1 MWNRATGLPWSFWVF
16 LLHPRR
22 LSSVLSGFDTL
33 GQSSAE
39 SCFPAPIAVAGSRSS
54 AAVSRA
60 ITLVRLVI
68 LVSRSSAGWKKDTGR
83 LAQRIGP
90 FRVCQI
96 RLRTVQKG
104 VSTGC
109 YGPGMD
115 QVPRLT
121 TEEIERAT
129 LAPVACLAA
138 ESKGRDRPEAEDDIR
153 TCFQRDRDRIVHSK
167 AFRRLGHKTQVFL
180 APEGDHYRVR
190 LTHTLEVTQVA
201 RTIARALRLNE
212 DLVEAICLGHDVG
225 HTPFGHLGEEV
236 VAAFLPGFRHNLQSV
251 RIVEVLED
259 LNLTWEVRDGI
270 ANHTWSM
277 PMPGTLEGQIA
288 RYADR
293 IAYIN
298 HDIDDAVRAGI
309 LAERELP
316 QPTLEVLGRNYSDRI
331 HRMVS
336 DLVEAST
343 GAPEI
348 GMSTE
353 VFDAM
358 ASTRSFLFE
367 RVYLGRVAPATNQA
381 VERILTTLLEHFSD
395 YPPPLED
402 APPPEVAG
410 DNRVQAVDYVA
421 GMTDRFA
428 VRQFEEVT
436 GGPFPGFG

>member
-1 MWNRATGLPWSFWVF
+1 
-16 LLHPRR
+16 
-22 LSSVLSGFDTL
+22 
-33 GQSSAE
+33 
-39 SCFPAPIAVAGSRSS
+39 
-54 AAVSRA
+54 
-60 ITLVRLVI
+60 
-68 LVSRSSAGWKKDTGR
+68 
-83 LAQRIGP
+83 
-90 FRVCQI
+90 
-96 RLRTVQKG
+96 
-104 VSTGC
+104 
-109 YGPGMD
+109 MD

-316 QPTLEVLGRNYSDRI
+316 QPTLEVLGRNHSDRI

-395 YPPPLED
+395 HPPPLED
-402 APPPEVAG
+402 DPPPEVAG

-436 GGPFPGFG
+436 GGPFPGFGLLG